1 MCAVLMHQRA
11 FPLRVRCADQKAG
24 AVGTLYDI
32 HADGRLNHQFEV
44 TGGVREEE
52 CVALLRGFFRARR
65 KKPMSNLG

>member
-1 MCAVLMHQRA
+1 MPAACT
-11 FPLRVRCADQKAG
+11 VR
-24 AVGTLYDI
+24 TLYDI

-52 CVALLRGFFRARR
+52 CVALLRDFFRARR